1 MGSLNTLRSKRRES
15 KKTIMNK
22 NPERDAFE
30 AFVRSGASPVPP
42 SEIEKPLPDGS
53 YRTSAA
59 NAGWAFWQAAQVAAI
74 APVAEDEVQSVV
86 ACARRVYRKFG
97 ADSDWSEW
105 RDLGVALSE
114 FDARLLHP

>member
-1 MGSLNTLRSKRRES
+1 VGSLNTLRSKRRES

-42 SEIEKPLPDGS
+42 SEIEKPLPD
-53 YRTSAA
+53 
-59 NAGWAFWQAAQVAAI
+59 AFWQAAQVAAI

-86 ACARRVYRKFG
+86 ACARRVHSKFG
-97 ADSDWSEW
+97 ADNDWSEW

-114 FDARLLHP
+114 FDARLSHP